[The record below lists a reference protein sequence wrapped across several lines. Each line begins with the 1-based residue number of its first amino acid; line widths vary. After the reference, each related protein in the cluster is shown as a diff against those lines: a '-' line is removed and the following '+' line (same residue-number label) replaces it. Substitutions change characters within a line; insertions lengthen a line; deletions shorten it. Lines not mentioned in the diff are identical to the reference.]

1 MEIHRKLSPFIRVS
15 VVDRHHKNTAAVLKT
30 QMDDFALVQNF
41 SDFSFFRNF
50 SVVSSHHN
58 LLNPYCLFKLYCSV

>member
-1 MEIHRKLSPFIRVS
+1 MRTKDNKGIYSM
-15 VVDRHHKNTAAVLKT
+15 RHAILRAAVLKT

-41 SDFSFFRNF
+41 SDFRFFRNF

-58 LLNPYCLFKLYCSV
+58 LLNPYCLFKLYRSI